1 MPANAAHFLTEL
13 SISFTPRVYL
23 LPKIRRIRGS
33 RKVVA
38 QLGPFLDPHL
48 LKSIFVFMT
57 RRFDHSIELSLDQL
71 IAPFDDQRRL
81 LHRPP
86 EALKKPLFS
95 LGLQRGW
102 SIFTYC
108 VVCL

>member
-1 MPANAAHFLTEL
+1 VTFFLA
-13 SISFTPRVYL
+13 
-23 LPKIRRIRGS
+23 G

-38 QLGPFLDPHL
+38 ELGRFLDPQL

-71 IAPFDDQRRL
+71 IAPFDDRRRP

-102 SIFTYC
+102 SIWPF
-108 VVCL
+108 LS